1 MMEIKK
7 YRATTTREALEK
19 VKQDLGE
26 NAFVIE
32 TKHVRSSGFLG
43 LRSEMQIEISAA
55 APNKTAAK
63 KNKENPPK
71 SNFSRHSILNLT
83 DDTTAA
89 PVTSK
94 PKNNTGTDGV
104 MAALSARVAT
114 SNDFDKETPNAPTI
128 LQKLSNEDQPKI
140 ESVEINPEAPRYIH
154 PKKENSK
161 PVSIQTNLFAENTI
175 ENEPT
180 PTSSNRDYELLR
192 AEMREL
198 KFTFNTYANRQSVQS
213 WQGGVD
219 LDLFGEVFETPFYE
233 VYMELTGS
241 GIVPELAR
249 NFIAKII
256 PHHKNNLMDDKSL
269 TQATLVRALSSMIRF
284 EPDVLKMEQPSV
296 VAVIGSTGVGKT
308 TTVAKIAAR
317 AALQERRRVEL
328 VTLDTYRIAAVEQL
342 KTYAEIIGAGCH
354 VVRSILE
361 LDVVLRRMPTD
372 ALVLIDTTGKSPH
385 DLADQYEL
393 SEYLRQNNEIRKYL
407 AIQATTHPL
416 DTIASIKK
424 FKMYGADSLILTK
437 FDETIRPGATL
448 EVLAES
454 ELSLAYLCMGQRVPE
469 DMQVATPETL
479 ARIIIGKL

>member
-1 MMEIKK
+1 
-7 YRATTTREALEK
+7 
-19 VKQDLGE
+19 
-26 NAFVIE
+26 
-32 TKHVRSSGFLG
+32 G

-55 APNKTAAK
+55 APDKPTAK

-71 SNFSRHSILNLT
+71 SNFSRHSILNLM

-94 PKNNTGTDGV
+94 QKNKVETTGV
-104 MAALSARVAT
+104 MAALSARVAA
-114 SNDFDKETPNAPTI
+114 SNDFDQEIPKAPAI

-154 PKKENSK
+154 PKKENIK
-161 PVSIQTNLFAENTI
+161 PVRIQTHLLAENTI
-175 ENEPT
+175 ENEPIQNT
-180 PTSSNRDYELLR
+180 SNRDYELLR

-198 KFTFNTYANRQSVQS
+198 KFTFNTYAHRQNLQS
-213 WQGGVD
+213 WQNGVD

-241 GIVPELAR
+241 GISPELAR
-249 NFIAKII
+249 NFVAKII
-256 PHHKNNLMDDKSL
+256 PHYKNNLLAEMSL
-269 TQATLVRALSSMIRF
+269 TQTTLVRALSSMIRF
-284 EPDVLKMEQPSV
+284 EPDALKMEQSSV
-296 VAVIGSTGVGKT
+296 IAVIGATGVGKT

-361 LDVVLRRMPTD
+361 LDVVLRRLPAD

-448 EVLAES
+448 EVLTES
-454 ELSLAYLCMGQRVPE
+454 DLSLAYLCMGQRVPE

-479 ARIIIGKL
+479 ARTIIGK